1 MPLEPTLSTLIRLR
15 TYLRSGGR
23 YGPSPFLLGHYGGIG
38 DIAQGFCR
46 AAAVS
51 GGVYILSRRLRNIS
65 RVRPLDDKSDEI
77 SDSEKSRH
85 KFNYTVDLD
94 DFPDTLY
101 CKLIVSPSSYVPPAI
116 TDGIYQL
123 PPLLPTTTTANVIAL
138 ARCIAIID
146 QPLLLQSFKPVPEI
160 ESIAEPTEQQGSE
173 GQNEMPTPLAGSTE
187 QAIDTAVFV
196 FPPSSVE
203 AGSATHPAT
212 VLINGEGSLSTPK
225 GKCQLLYSIEFSL
238 RKLTIF
244 RAGIH
249 HAPVGKYT

>member
-1 MPLEPTLSTLIRLR
+1 LPLEPTLSTLIRLR

-51 GGVYILSRRLRNIS
+51 GSVYILSRQVRNIS
-65 RVRPLDDKSDEI
+65 RFRPLDDKSDEI
-77 SDSEKSRH
+77 SNPEKSRH

-116 TDGIYQL
+116 TDTIYQL
-123 PPLLPTTTTANVIAL
+123 PSLPPTTTTANVIAL

-146 QPLLLQSFKPVPEI
+146 QPLLLQSFKPVPET
-160 ESIAEPTEQQGSE
+160 ESMAEPTEQQGSE
-173 GQNEMPTPLAGSTE
+173 SRDETPQSAGSTK
-187 QAIDTAVFV
+187 QAVDTAVFV

-225 GKCQLLYSIEFSL
+225 GKCQLLCSLGFSL
-238 RKLTIF
+238 QKLTIF
-244 RAGIH
+244 RADIY